1 MERQFTELTDTELD
15 EVFGGHFATI
25 CSCSGTRTADSCLV
39 CNAN

>member
-15 EVFGGHFATI
+15 EVFGGFATI
-25 CSCSGTRTADSCLV
+25 CSCSGTRISDSCIS